1 MPQHPRAAR
10 SHRYGLIGV
19 LILAVLAAACAS
31 VAAAGPLP
39 LRVGAIFPLSG
50 STAPGSTDEYLGATL
65 AAQMANAQGGIG
77 GRAITLDVRDVEDQ
91 SQIPAAVSSLHA
103 DGVPVVLGAYSSQLS
118 IPAAAAVS
126 AAGMVYWETGAVAD
140 RVTGQGSP
148 LVFRVGVN
156 GAELGANSGKFMLH
170 ELVPRMGIPI
180 DRIRVSF
187 VTAGDDYGHSV
198 ADATRTALEAG
209 GLRISGESVYN
220 PYTPDWTPVMRA
232 LVAAKPDILV
242 LSSHIQDGIAFRRAF
257 LAAGLQVKVFMGTT
271 MAQCDQDFG
280 NVLGSAAVG
289 VFASDRPQGNFNPG
303 ALDPQARAL
312 YNRFAALWKQR
323 TGAAAPDEEGI
334 AGFSAAWVLFADV
347 LGRAGDDSAQSVAAA
362 ARALDLPSG
371 SLPNGGG
378 VLFSTA
384 AGQLGQN
391 IRAAAVV
398 WQWQAARH
406 SVVVWPPVYATGKVK
421 LSLAAA

>member
-1 MPQHPRAAR
+1 MLQRLRAKR
-10 SHRYGLIGV
+10 PGPFRLIGV
-19 LILAVLAAACAS
+19 LVLAVLGAACAS
-31 VAAAGPLP
+31 VAAAGPVP
-39 LRVGAIFPLSG
+39 FRVGAIFPLSG
-50 STAPGSTDEYLGATL
+50 STAPDSTDEYLGAML
-65 AAQMANAQGGIG
+65 AEQMENADGGVAGHPIS
-77 GRAITLDVRDVEDQ
+77 LDLRDVEDQ
-91 SQIPAAVSSLHA
+91 TQIPAAVSSLQA
-103 DGVPVVLGAYSSQLS
+103 DGVPVVIGAYSSQLS

-140 RVTGQGSP
+140 RVTGEGSP

-156 GAELGANSGKFMLH
+156 GAELGANAGKFMLD
-170 ELVPRMGIPI
+170 ELVPHMGPI
-180 DRIRVSF
+180 GGIRVSF
-187 VTAGDDYGHSV
+187 VTANDDYGTSV

-209 GLRISGESVYN
+209 GIHISGELLYN
-220 PYTPDWTPVMRA
+220 PYTPNWAPVMSA
-232 LVAAKPDILV
+232 IKAEKPDILV

-280 NVLGSAAVG
+280 NVLGAAAVG
-289 VFASDRPQGNFNPG
+289 VFASDRPQGDFNPG

-323 TGAAAPDEEGI
+323 TGESAPSEEGI
-334 AGFSAAWVLFADV
+334 AGFTAAWVLFADV
-347 LGRAGDDSAQSVAAA
+347 LNRAGDDSAQSIAAA
-362 ARALDLPSG
+362 ARSLDLPDG

-391 IRAAAVV
+391 VRAAAVV
-398 WQWQAARH
+398 WQWQAPRH
-406 SVVVWPPVYATGKVK
+406 SVVVWPPVYATGQVK
-421 LSLAAA
+421 LGASAS

>member
-1 MPQHPRAAR
+1 
-10 SHRYGLIGV
+10 V
-19 LILAVLAAACAS
+19 LALAVLGAACAT
-31 VAAAGPLP
+31 VAAAGPVP
-39 LRVGAIFPLSG
+39 LRIGAIFPLSG
-50 STAPGSTDEYLGATL
+50 TTVPDSTDEYLGVTL
-65 AAQMANAQGGIG
+65 AAQMVNAQGGIAG
-77 GRAITLDVRDVEDQ
+77 HRISLDLRDVEDQ

-103 DGVPVVLGAYSSQLS
+103 DGVPVVIGAYSSQLS

-126 AAGMVYWETGAVAD
+126 AGGMVYWETGAVAD

-148 LVFRVGVN
+148 MVFRVGVN
-156 GAELGANSGKFMLH
+156 GAELGANSGKFMLD

-180 DRIRVSF
+180 NRIRVSF
-187 VTAGDDYGHSV
+187 VTADDDYGHSV

-209 GLRISGESVYN
+209 GMHIGGESVYN
-220 PYTPDWTPVMRA
+220 PYTPNWSPVMRA
-232 LVAAKPDILV
+232 LAAAKPDILV

-257 LAAGLQVKVFMGTT
+257 LAAGLQVQVFMGTT

-280 NVLGSAAVG
+280 NVLGAAAVG
-289 VFASDRPQGNFNPG
+289 VFASDRPQGDFNPD

-323 TGAAAPDEEGI
+323 TGASAPDEEGI

-347 LGRAGDDSAQSVAAA
+347 LGKAGDDGAQSIATA
-362 ARALDLPSG
+362 ARTLDLPSG

-384 AGQLGQN
+384 PGQLGQN
-391 IRAAAVV
+391 TRAAAVV
-398 WQWQAARH
+398 WQWQAPKH
-406 SVVVWPPVYATGKVK
+406 SVVVWPPVYATGQVK
-421 LSLAAA
+421 LSTSAS

>member
-1 MPQHPRAAR
+1 VPQHPRAER

-220 PYTPDWTPVMRA
+220 PYTPDWTPVVRA

-347 LGRAGDDSAQSVAAA
+347 LGRAGDDSAQSVAVA

>member
-1 MPQHPRAAR
+1 
-10 SHRYGLIGV
+10 
-19 LILAVLAAACAS
+19 
-31 VAAAGPLP
+31 
-39 LRVGAIFPLSG
+39 
-50 STAPGSTDEYLGATL
+50 
-65 AAQMANAQGGIG
+65 MANAEGGVDGHPISFD
-77 GRAITLDVRDVEDQ
+77 LRDVEDQ
-91 SQIPAAVSSLHA
+91 AQIPAAVSSLKA
-103 DGVPVVLGAYSSQLS
+103 DGVPVVIGAYASQLS

-156 GAELGANSGKFMLH
+156 GAELGANAGAFMLK
-170 ELVPRMGIPI
+170 ELVPRMGIPV
-180 DRIRVSF
+180 DKLRVYY
-187 VTAGDDYGHSV
+187 VTADDDYGTSV
-198 ADATRTALEAG
+198 ADATRAALDAG
-209 GLRISGESVYN
+209 GVAGGGEFLYN
-220 PYTPDWTPVMRA
+220 PYTPNWTPVMQA
-232 LVAAKPDILV
+232 LAAEKPDILV

-280 NVLGSAAVG
+280 NVLGSGAVG
-289 VFASDRPQGNFNPG
+289 VFASDRPQGDFNPG
-303 ALDPQARAL
+303 ALDPQARSL

-323 TGAAAPDEEGI
+323 TGQSSPDEEGI

-347 LGRAGDDSAQSVAAA
+347 LGRAGGESAQSIAAA
-362 ARALDLPSG
+362 ARSLDLPSG

-384 AGQLGQN
+384 PGQLGQN

-398 WQWQAARH
+398 WQWQAPRV
-406 SVVVWPPVYATGKVK
+406 SVVVWPPVYATGQVK
-421 LSLAAA
+421 LSLPAE

>member
-1 MPQHPRAAR
+1 MLA
-10 SHRYGLIGV
+10 
-19 LILAVLAAACAS
+19 LAVLGAACAT
-31 VAAAGPLP
+31 VAAAGPVP
-39 LRVGAIFPLSG
+39 LRIGAIFPLSG
-50 STAPGSTDEYLGATL
+50 TTAPGSTDEYLGVTL
-65 AAQMANAQGGIG
+65 AAQMVNAQGGIAG
-77 GRAITLDVRDVEDQ
+77 HRISLDLRDVEDQ

-103 DGVPVVLGAYSSQLS
+103 DGVPVVIGAYSSQLS

-126 AAGMVYWETGAVAD
+126 AGGMVYWETGAVAD

-148 LVFRVGVN
+148 MVFRVGVN
-156 GAELGANSGKFMLH
+156 GAELGANSGKFMLD

-180 DRIRVSF
+180 SRIRVSF
-187 VTAGDDYGHSV
+187 VTADDDYGHSV

-209 GLRISGESVYN
+209 GMHISGESVYN
-220 PYTPDWTPVMRA
+220 PYTPSWAPVMHELA
-232 LVAAKPDILV
+232 AAKPDILV

-280 NVLGSAAVG
+280 NVLGAAAVG
-289 VFASDRPQGNFNPG
+289 VFASDRPQGDFNPD
-303 ALDPQARAL
+303 ALNPQARAL
-312 YNRFAALWKQR
+312 YHRFAALWKQR
-323 TGAAAPDEEGI
+323 TGASAPDEEGI

-347 LGRAGDDSAQSVAAA
+347 LGKAGDDGARSIATA

-384 AGQLGQN
+384 LGQLGQN
-391 IRAAAVV
+391 TRAAAVV
-398 WQWQAARH
+398 WQWQAPKH
-406 SVVVWPPVYATGKVK
+406 SVVVWPPVYATGHVK
-421 LSLAAA
+421 LSTSAA

>member
-1 MPQHPRAAR
+1 MPEDAR
-10 SHRYGLIGV
+10 SKPSRPFGLIGA

-31 VAAAGPLP
+31 VAAAGPVP
-39 LRVGAIFPLSG
+39 YRVGAIFPLSG
-50 STAPGSTDEYLGATL
+50 STAPDSSDEYLGATL
-65 AAQMANAQGGIG
+65 AAQMVNAEGGVAGHPIS
-77 GRAITLDVRDVEDQ
+77 LDLRDVEDQ
-91 SQIPAAVSSLHA
+91 AQIPAAVSSLHG
-103 DGVPVVLGAYSSQLS
+103 DGVPVVIGAYSSQLS

-156 GAELGANSGKFMLH
+156 GAELGANAGRFMLQ
-170 ELVPRMGIPI
+170 ELVPRMGIPVAK
-180 DRIRVSF
+180 IRVSF

-198 ADATRTALEAG
+198 ADATRSALEAG
-209 GLRISGESVYN
+209 GLSISGESIYN
-220 PYTPDWTPVMRA
+220 PYTPDWAPVMRA
-232 LVAAKPDILV
+232 LAAAKPDILV

-289 VFASDRPQGNFNPG
+289 VFASDRPQGDFNPG

-312 YNRFAALWKQR
+312 YNRFSALWKQR
-323 TGAAAPDEEGI
+323 TGEAAPTEEGI

-347 LGRAGDDSAQSVAAA
+347 LGRSEDGGAQSIAAT
-362 ARALDLPSG
+362 ARSLDLPSG
-371 SLPNGGG
+371 TLPNGGG

-384 AGQLGQN
+384 PGQLGQN
-391 IRAAAVV
+391 VRAAAVV
-398 WQWQAARH
+398 WQWQAPRH
-406 SVVVWPPVYATGKVK
+406 SVVVWPPAYATGQVK
-421 LSLAAA
+421 LSPAGA

>member
-1 MPQHPRAAR
+1 MPGPASSER
-10 SHRYGLIGV
+10 SRPFGLIGV
-19 LILAVLAAACAS
+19 LALAVLGAACAT
-31 VAAAGPLP
+31 VAAAGPVP
-39 LRVGAIFPLSG
+39 LRIGAIFPLSG
-50 STAPGSTDEYLGATL
+50 TTAPDSTDEYLGVTL
-65 AAQMANAQGGIG
+65 AAQMVNAQGGIAG
-77 GRAITLDVRDVEDQ
+77 HRISLDLRDVEDQ

-103 DGVPVVLGAYSSQLS
+103 DGVPVVIGAYSSQLS

-126 AAGMVYWETGAVAD
+126 AGGMVYWETGAVAD

-148 LVFRVGVN
+148 MVFRVGVN
-156 GAELGANSGKFMLH
+156 GAELGANSGKFMLD

-180 DRIRVSF
+180 SRIRVYF
-187 VTAGDDYGHSV
+187 VTADDDYGHSV

-209 GLRISGESVYN
+209 GMHIGGESVYN
-220 PYTPDWTPVMRA
+220 PYTPNWSPVMRA
-232 LVAAKPDILV
+232 LAAAKPDILV

-280 NVLGSAAVG
+280 NVLGAAAVG
-289 VFASDRPQGNFNPG
+289 VFASDRPQGDFNPD

-312 YNRFAALWKQR
+312 YDRFAALWKQR
-323 TGAAAPDEEGI
+323 TGASAPDEEGI

-347 LGRAGDDSAQSVAAA
+347 LGKAGDDGAQSIATA

-384 AGQLGQN
+384 PGQLGQN
-391 IRAAAVV
+391 TRAAAVV
-398 WQWQAARH
+398 WQWQAPKH
-406 SVVVWPPVYATGKVK
+406 SVVVWPPVYATGQVK
-421 LSLAAA
+421 LSTSAS

>member
-1 MPQHPRAAR
+1 VPEDAR
-10 SHRYGLIGV
+10 SKPSRPFGLIGA

-31 VAAAGPLP
+31 VAAAGPVP
-39 LRVGAIFPLSG
+39 YRVGAIFPLSG
-50 STAPGSTDEYLGATL
+50 STAPDSSDEYLGATL
-65 AAQMANAQGGIG
+65 AAQMVNAEGGVAGHPIS
-77 GRAITLDVRDVEDQ
+77 LDLRDVEDQ
-91 SQIPAAVSSLHA
+91 AQIPAAVSSLHG
-103 DGVPVVLGAYSSQLS
+103 DGVPVVIGAYSSQLS

-156 GAELGANSGKFMLH
+156 GAELGANAGRFMLQ
-170 ELVPRMGIPI
+170 ELVPRMGIPVAK
-180 DRIRVSF
+180 IRVSF

-198 ADATRTALEAG
+198 ADATRSALEAG
-209 GLRISGESVYN
+209 GLSISGESIYN
-220 PYTPDWTPVMRA
+220 PYTPDWAPVMRA
-232 LVAAKPDILV
+232 LAAAKPDILV

-289 VFASDRPQGNFNPG
+289 VFASDRPQGDFNPG

-323 TGAAAPDEEGI
+323 TGEAAPTEEGI

-347 LGRAGDDSAQSVAAA
+347 LGRSEDGGAQSIAAT
-362 ARALDLPSG
+362 ARSLDLPSG

-384 AGQLGQN
+384 PGQLGQN
-391 IRAAAVV
+391 VRAAAVV
-398 WQWQAARH
+398 WQWQAPRH
-406 SVVVWPPVYATGKVK
+406 SVVVWPPAYATGQVK
-421 LSLAAA
+421 LSPAGA

>member
-1 MPQHPRAAR
+1 VPEDAR
-10 SHRYGLIGV
+10 SKPSRPFGLIGA

-31 VAAAGPLP
+31 VAAAGPVP

-50 STAPGSTDEYLGATL
+50 STAPDSSDEYLGATL
-65 AAQMANAQGGIG
+65 AAQLVNAAGGVAGHPIS
-77 GRAITLDVRDVEDQ
+77 LDLRDVEDQ
-91 SQIPAAVSSLHA
+91 AQIPAAVSSLHD
-103 DGVPVVLGAYSSQLS
+103 DGVPVVIGAYSSQLS

-126 AAGMVYWETGAVAD
+126 NAGMVYWETGAVAD
-140 RVTGQGSP
+140 RVTGEGSP

-156 GAELGANSGKFMLH
+156 GAELGANAGRFMLQ
-170 ELVPRMGIPI
+170 ELVPRMGIPVAK
-180 DRIRVSF
+180 IRVSF
-187 VTAGDDYGHSV
+187 VTADDDYGHSV
-198 ADATRTALEAG
+198 ADATRAALEAG
-209 GLRISGESVYN
+209 GLSISGESVYN
-220 PYTPDWTPVMRA
+220 PYTPDWAPAMRA
-232 LVAAKPDILV
+232 LAAAKPDILV

-289 VFASDRPQGNFNPG
+289 VFASDRPQGDFNPG
-303 ALDPQARAL
+303 ALDPEARAL
-312 YNRFAALWKQR
+312 YDRFAALWKQR
-323 TGAAAPDEEGI
+323 TGESAPTEEGI

-347 LGRAGDDSAQSVAAA
+347 LGRAGDNGAQGIAAA

-384 AGQLGQN
+384 PGQLGQN
-391 IRAAAVV
+391 VRAAAVV
-398 WQWQAARH
+398 WQWQAPRH
-406 SVVVWPPVYATGKVK
+406 SVVVWPPAYATGQVR
-421 LSLAAA
+421 LSPATS

>member
-1 MPQHPRAAR
+1 MPQHPRAER

-50 STAPGSTDEYLGATL
+50 STAPDSTDEYLGATL
-65 AAQMANAQGGIG
+65 AAQMVNAQGGIG

-156 GAELGANSGKFMLH
+156 GAELGANSGKFMLQ

-289 VFASDRPQGNFNPG
+289 VFASDRPQGDFNPA
-303 ALDPQARAL
+303 ALDPRARAL
-312 YNRFAALWKQR
+312 YNRFADVWKQR
-323 TGAAAPDEEGI
+323 TGEAAPTEEGI

-347 LGRAGDDSAQSVAAA
+347 LGRAGDGTAQSIAAA
-362 ARALDLPSG
+362 ARALDLPGG

-406 SVVVWPPVYATGKVK
+406 SVVVWPPVYATGTVK

>member
-1 MPQHPRAAR
+1 
-10 SHRYGLIGV
+10 
-19 LILAVLAAACAS
+19 
-31 VAAAGPLP
+31 
-39 LRVGAIFPLSG
+39 LRIGAIFPLSG

-65 AAQMANAQGGIG
+65 AATMVNAAGGVA
-77 GRAITLDVRDVEDQ
+77 GRPISLDLRDVEDQ
-91 SQIPAAVSSLHA
+91 AQIPAAVASLRT
-103 DGVPVVLGAYSSQLS
+103 DGVPVVIGAYSSQLS

-126 AAGMVYWETGAVAD
+126 GAGMVYWETGAVAD

-156 GAELGANSGKFMLH
+156 GAELGANSGKFMLD
-170 ELVPRMGIPI
+170 ELVPRMGIPV
-180 DRIRVSF
+180 DKVRVSF
-187 VTAGDDYGHSV
+187 VTADDDYGHSV
-198 ADATRTALEAG
+198 ADATRSALQAG
-209 GLRISGESVYN
+209 GLSIGGESVYN
-220 PYTPDWTPVMRA
+220 PYTPDWAPVMRA
-232 LVAAKPDILV
+232 LAAEKPDILV

-312 YNRFAALWKQR
+312 YNRFAALWKEH
-323 TGAAAPDEEGI
+323 TGQAAPDEEGI

-347 LGRAGDDSAQSVAAA
+347 LGRAGDGGAQSIAAA

-384 AGQLGQN
+384 PGQLGQN
-391 IRAAAVV
+391 TRAAAVV
-398 WQWQAARH
+398 WQWQAPRQ
-406 SVVVWPPVYATGKVK
+406 SVVVWPPVYATGQVK
-421 LSLAAA
+421 LTLSAS

>member
-1 MPQHPRAAR
+1 MPQRPRAER
-10 SHRYGLIGV
+10 SDRYGLIGV

-31 VAAAGPLP
+31 VAAAGPVP

-50 STAPGSTDEYLGATL
+50 STAPDSTDEYLGATL
-65 AAQMANAQGGIG
+65 AAQMVNAQGGIG

-156 GAELGANSGKFMLH
+156 GAELGANSGKFMLQ

-232 LVAAKPDILV
+232 LAAAKPDILV

-312 YNRFAALWKQR
+312 YNRFAALWKQH

-347 LGRAGDDSAQSVAAA
+347 LDKAGDGTAQSIAAA
-362 ARALDLPSG
+362 ARALDLPGG

-406 SVVVWPPVYATGKVK
+406 SVVVWPPVYATGTVK

>member
-1 MPQHPRAAR
+1 MPRDLRATR
-10 SHRYGLIGV
+10 SRPFGLIGV
-19 LILAVLAAACAS
+19 LILAVLGAACAT
-31 VAAAGPLP
+31 VAAAGPVP
-39 LRVGAIFPLSG
+39 FRVGAIFPLSG
-50 STAPGSTDEYLGATL
+50 STAPDSTDEYLGATL
-65 AAQMANAQGGIG
+65 AAQMVNADGGIAG
-77 GRAITLDVRDVEDQ
+77 HPISLDLRDVEDQ
-91 SQIPAAVSSLHA
+91 AQIPAAVSSLHD
-103 DGVPVVLGAYSSQLS
+103 DGVPVVIGAYSSQLS

-156 GAELGANSGKFMLH
+156 GAELGSNSGQFMLD
-170 ELVPRMGIPI
+170 ELVPRMGIPV
-180 DRIRVSF
+180 DKIRVYF
-187 VTAGDDYGHSV
+187 VTADDDYGHSV
-198 ADATRTALEAG
+198 ADATRSALEAG
-209 GLRISGESVYN
+209 GMSIDGESVYN
-220 PYTPDWTPVMRA
+220 PYTPDWAPVMRA
-232 LVAAKPDILV
+232 IATEKPDILV

-289 VFASDRPQGNFNPG
+289 VFASDRPQGDFNPG

-312 YNRFAALWKQR
+312 YNRFTVLWKQR
-323 TGAAAPDEEGI
+323 TGDAAPDEEGI

-347 LGRAGDDSAQSVAAA
+347 LGRAQGGSAQSIAAA

-378 VLFSTA
+378 VLFSNAPT
-384 AGQLGQN
+384 QLGQN
-391 IRAAAVV
+391 VRAAAVV
-398 WQWQAARH
+398 WQWQAPRH
-406 SVVVWPPVYATGKVK
+406 SVVVWPPVYATGRVK
-421 LSLAAA
+421 LALTAS

>member
-1 MPQHPRAAR
+1 
-10 SHRYGLIGV
+10 V
-19 LILAVLAAACAS
+19 LALAVLGAACAT
-31 VAAAGPLP
+31 VAAAGPVP
-39 LRVGAIFPLSG
+39 LRIGAIFPLSG
-50 STAPGSTDEYLGATL
+50 TTVPDSTDEYLGVTL
-65 AAQMANAQGGIG
+65 AAQMVNAQGGIAG
-77 GRAITLDVRDVEDQ
+77 HRISLDLRDVEDQ

-103 DGVPVVLGAYSSQLS
+103 DGVPVVIGAYSSQLS

-126 AAGMVYWETGAVAD
+126 AGGMVYWETGAVAD

-148 LVFRVGVN
+148 MVFRVGVN
-156 GAELGANSGKFMLH
+156 GAELGANSGKFMLD

-180 DRIRVSF
+180 SRIRVYF
-187 VTAGDDYGHSV
+187 VTADDDYGHSV

-209 GLRISGESVYN
+209 GMHIGGESVYN
-220 PYTPDWTPVMRA
+220 PYTPNWSPVMRA
-232 LVAAKPDILV
+232 LAAAKPDILV

-280 NVLGSAAVG
+280 NVLGAAAVG
-289 VFASDRPQGNFNPG
+289 VFASDRPQGDFNPD

-312 YNRFAALWKQR
+312 YDRFAALWKQR
-323 TGAAAPDEEGI
+323 TGASAPDEEGI

-347 LGRAGDDSAQSVAAA
+347 LGKAGDDGAQSIATA

-384 AGQLGQN
+384 PGQLGQN
-391 IRAAAVV
+391 TRAAAVV
-398 WQWQAARH
+398 WQWQAPKH
-406 SVVVWPPVYATGKVK
+406 SVVVWPPVYATGQVK
-421 LSLAAA
+421 LSTSAS

>member
-1 MPQHPRAAR
+1 MPGPPSAER
-10 SHRYGLIGV
+10 SRPFGLIGV
-19 LILAVLAAACAS
+19 LMLAVLAAACAT
-31 VAAAGPLP
+31 VAAAGPVP
-39 LRVGAIFPLSG
+39 FRVGAIFPLSG
-50 STAPGSTDEYLGATL
+50 STAPDSTDEYLGATL
-65 AAQMANAQGGIG
+65 AAQMVNADGGVAG
-77 GRAITLDVRDVEDQ
+77 HAISIDVRDVQDQ
-91 SQIPAAVSSLHA
+91 AQIPAAVSSLYS
-103 DGVPVVLGAYSSQLS
+103 DGVPVVIGAYSSQLS

-156 GAELGANSGKFMLH
+156 GAELGSNSGAFMLQ
-170 ELVPRMGIPI
+170 ELVPRMGIPV
-180 DRIRVSF
+180 DKLRVYF

-198 ADATRTALEAG
+198 ADATRSALELG
-209 GLRISGESVYN
+209 GVRISGESVYN
-220 PYTPDWTPVMRA
+220 PYTPNWAPVMQA
-232 LVAAKPDILV
+232 LTAARPDILV

-257 LAAGLQVKVFMGTT
+257 LAAGLGVKVFMGTT

-289 VFASDRPQGNFNPG
+289 VFASDRPQGDFNPD

-312 YNRFAALWKQR
+312 YERFAALWKQR

-347 LGRAGDDSAQSVAAA
+347 LGRAGDDSAQGIAAA

-378 VLFSTA
+378 VLFSNA
-384 AGQLGQN
+384 PAQVGQN

-398 WQWQAARH
+398 WQWQAPRH
-406 SVVVWPPVYATGKVK
+406 SVVVWPPVYATGQVK
-421 LSLAAA
+421 LALSSS

>member
-1 MPQHPRAAR
+1 VPEDAR
-10 SHRYGLIGV
+10 SKPSRPFGLIGA

-31 VAAAGPLP
+31 VAAAGPVP

-50 STAPGSTDEYLGATL
+50 STAPDSSDEYLGATL
-65 AAQMANAQGGIG
+65 AAQLVNAAGGVAGHPIS
-77 GRAITLDVRDVEDQ
+77 LDLRDVEDQ
-91 SQIPAAVSSLHA
+91 AQIPAAVSSLHD
-103 DGVPVVLGAYSSQLS
+103 DGVPVVIGAYSSQLS

-126 AAGMVYWETGAVAD
+126 NAGMVYWETGAVAD
-140 RVTGQGSP
+140 RVTGEGSP

-156 GAELGANSGKFMLH
+156 GAELGANAGKFMLQ
-170 ELVPRMGIPI
+170 ELVPRMGIPVAK
-180 DRIRVSF
+180 IRVSF
-187 VTAGDDYGHSV
+187 VTADDDYGHSV
-198 ADATRTALEAG
+198 ADATRAALEAG
-209 GLRISGESVYN
+209 GLSISGESVYN
-220 PYTPDWTPVMRA
+220 PYTPDWAPAMRA
-232 LVAAKPDILV
+232 LAAAKPDILV

-289 VFASDRPQGNFNPG
+289 VFASDRPQGDFNPG
-303 ALDPQARAL
+303 ALDPEARAL
-312 YNRFAALWKQR
+312 YDRFAALWKQR
-323 TGAAAPDEEGI
+323 TGESAPTEEGI

-347 LGRAGDDSAQSVAAA
+347 LGRAGDNGAQGIAAA

-384 AGQLGQN
+384 PGQLGQN
-391 IRAAAVV
+391 VRAAAVV
-398 WQWQAARH
+398 WQWQAPRH
-406 SVVVWPPVYATGKVK
+406 SVVVWPPAYATGQVR
-421 LSLAAA
+421 LSPATS

>member
-1 MPQHPRAAR
+1 
-10 SHRYGLIGV
+10 
-19 LILAVLAAACAS
+19 
-31 VAAAGPLP
+31 VA
-39 LRVGAIFPLSG
+39 
-50 STAPGSTDEYLGATL
+50 
-65 AAQMANAQGGIG
+65 
-77 GRAITLDVRDVEDQ
+77 
-91 SQIPAAVSSLHA
+91 SLHN
-103 DGVPVVLGAYSSQLS
+103 DGVPVVIGAYSSQLS

-126 AAGMVYWETGAVAD
+126 SAGMVYWETGAVAD

-156 GAELGANSGKFMLH
+156 GAELGANSGKFMLD
-170 ELVPRMGIPI
+170 ELVPKMGVPVNK
-180 DRIRVSF
+180 IRVSF

-198 ADATRTALEAG
+198 ADATRSALQAG
-209 GLRISGESVYN
+209 GLSITGESVYN
-220 PYTPDWTPVMRA
+220 PYTPDWAPVMRA
-232 LVAAKPDILV
+232 LAAEKPDILV

-257 LAAGLQVKVFMGTT
+257 LAAGSQVKVFMGTT

-312 YNRFAALWKQR
+312 YNRFASLWKQH
-323 TGAAAPDEEGI
+323 TGQAAPDEEGI

-347 LGRAGDDSAQSVAAA
+347 LQRAGDGGAQSIAAA

-371 SLPNGGG
+371 TLPNGGG

-384 AGQLGQN
+384 PGQLGQN
-391 IRAAAVV
+391 TRAAAVV
-398 WQWQAARH
+398 WQWQAPRV
-406 SVVVWPPVYATGKVK
+406 SVVVWPPVYATGQVK
-421 LSLAAA
+421 LALSAS